1 VVPGIIWKP
10 GNLLH
15 ASCTDV
21 QAHDE
26 MVGGAPNVSTNL
38 KKKTYFEVLSLSE
51 GLEK

>member
-15 ASCTDV
+15 ASCIDV

-26 MVGGAPNVSTNL
+26 VVGSAPNVSTNL
-38 KKKTYFEVLSLSE
+38 KIYFE
-51 GLEK
+51 GLEKYLAVA